1 MDSATCDEEVR
12 SNILSAHPDT
22 IDDCEKVLSQEITEE
37 EELPDMFFNYKNAEF
52 FLDSLF
58 AVTTIFEKYGDGVG
72 CLIVSKIFLPIF
84 HALHHSNYSCS
95 VHRYITRVLS
105 EASPREALKL
115 VHERFSNRSGKPGKN
130 VFRDRRMEF
139 RIGIIKKLIGNLGPN
154 FSDESV
160 KQVNH
165 MVDIKEE
172 LYNTTRLSHGVTIRS
187 GRHVPRS
194 DAKDFKLL
202 VDNLTK
208 TEAHMAPRPK
218 QGATKGGTRDAAP
231 EPGPTFGVLLYLSWY
246 KLSLLLWT
254 QKVF

>member
-1 MDSATCDEEVR
+1 MLFTTQTTAVQSTVT
-12 SNILSAHPDT
+12 IQHPCFDR
-22 IDDCEKVLSQEITEE
+22 KV
-37 EELPDMFFNYKNAEF
+37 
-52 FLDSLF
+52 
-58 AVTTIFEKYGDGVG
+58 
-72 CLIVSKIFLPIF
+72 
-84 HALHHSNYSCS
+84 
-95 VHRYITRVLS
+95 
-105 EASPREALKL
+105 LKL
-115 VHERFSNRSGKPGKN
+115 VHKRFSNRSGKPGKN

-208 TEAHMAPRPK
+208 TEAHMAARPT
-218 QGATKGGTRDAAP
+218 QGAAKKGTRGKAP
-231 EPGPTFGVLLYLSWY
+231 GRGAGLWRLASYSQ
-246 KLSLLLWT
+246 SLQL
-254 QKVF
+254 VGSF